1 MLNVRILTLSSL
13 IMAAA
18 LAGCSSSSYDKGPHA
33 NSTTSTQSMPA
44 NAEYMPNY
52 MASTSLGQVMTTPQ
66 GSTVYT
72 FDKDQTG
79 KSNCYGECAR
89 NWPPVLAPAVRSPMD
104 GCLAARHDGQ
114 EQWAYDGKPLYNY
127 AEDSMHGDGKGENA
141 GKPGRGE
148 VGLGRHCTVRF
159 SVQSRFVDR
168 AEAEARAGNSG
179 AAPDFSAATEPSDRA
194 KIHLGKFPMTG
205 YARHP
210 DDGIEV
216 DPVPVSG
223 FTLVVLFI

>member
-1 MLNVRILTLSSL
+1 VINVRILTLSSL

-89 NWPPVLAPAVRSPMD
+89 NWPPVLASSGAQPYGRMS
-104 GCLAARHDGQ
+104 LASRQNGQ
-114 EQWAYDGKPLYNY
+114 EQWAYDGKPLYTY
-127 AEDSMHGDGKGENA
+127 AEDAMHGDVKGENA
-141 GKPGRGE
+141 GK
-148 VGLGRHCTVRF
+148 VWH
-159 SVQSRFVDR
+159 
-168 AEAEARAGNSG
+168 
-179 AAPDFSAATEPSDRA
+179 
-194 KIHLGKFPMTG
+194 
-205 YARHP
+205 
-210 DDGIEV
+210 
-216 DPVPVSG
+216 
-223 FTLVVLFI
+223 VVK